1 MMIHAFRLLA
11 GIFALTTSVFVAEAS
26 GAELKVMSAGAMH
39 AALQE
44 LAPAF
49 EAASGNKLKIEYST
63 AGDIE
68 RKVAAG
74 DEIDVAILTK
84 PRVDKLVSEAK
95 IVGGST
101 QTLARAQIGLAVQ
114 KGAAKPDI
122 SSVEAFKKAVLNAKS
137 VAYADP
143 ASGATSGQYVA
154 KAFEKL
160 GISTELKPKTQ
171 LVAASATHGPLVG
184 ETVARGE
191 AELGIQPI
199 TELMEVQGI
208 DVVGPLP
215 AELQSPDLVYVA
227 GAPYLSEQPIAAKS
241 LIDFLANPKAGAVY
255 KAKGLQPG

>member
-1 MMIHAFRLLA
+1 MIMRAIRLVAGGLA
-11 GIFALTTSVFVAEAS
+11 LVTGIWAAEGGA
-26 GAELKVMSAGAMH
+26 AELKVLSAGAMR

-49 EAASGNKLKIEYST
+49 EAATGNKLKIEYST

-68 RKVAAG
+68 KKVAAG

-143 ASGATSGQYVA
+143 ASGATSGQYLA
-154 KAFEKL
+154 RAFEKL
-160 GISTELKPKTQ
+160 GISTELTPKTQ
-171 LVAASATHGPLVG
+171 LVAASTNQGPLVG
-184 ETVARGE
+184 ETG
-191 AELGIQPI
+191 
-199 TELMEVQGI
+199 
-208 DVVGPLP
+208 
-215 AELQSPDLVYVA
+215 
-227 GAPYLSEQPIAAKS
+227 
-241 LIDFLANPKAGAVY
+241 
-255 KAKGLQPG
+255 